1 MKSIKKQE
9 KLTAFFTLSRE
20 KNNSAVVTVKRA
32 MTPVLISSLLLIF
45 CFTPRVES
53 DIHSIL
59 RELDNSDLEESN
71 DDTESLNEYRKTLI
85 KQEILNRLGL
95 SSPPNISDSSF
106 LPKQVIEDVLL
117 QRKSEDDEITK
128 DVDAYY
134 GVTKQVVVAAEQ
146 GKSCTKLRWTMPIS
160 ILNECLCM
168 YVKCK
173 ITQNW

>member
-9 KLTAFFTLSRE
+9 KLTAFFTLPE
-20 KNNSAVVTVKRA
+20 KKNNSAVVTVIRA
-32 MTPVLISSLLLIF
+32 MTPMLISSLLLIL

-59 RELDNSDLEESN
+59 RGLDNSDLEESN
-71 DDTESLNEYRKTLI
+71 NETETLNEYRKTLI

-106 LPKQVIEDVLL
+106 LPTQIIEDVLL
-117 QRKSEDDEITK
+117 QRKSEVDEITK

-134 GVTKQVVVAAEQ
+134 GVTKQVVVVAEQ
-146 GKSCTKLRWTMPIS
+146 GKSHNVLF
-160 ILNECLCM
+160 LL
-168 YVKCK
+168 VF
-173 ITQNW
+173 

>member
-1 MKSIKKQE
+1 
-9 KLTAFFTLSRE
+9 
-20 KNNSAVVTVKRA
+20 

-71 DDTESLNEYRKTLI
+71 DDKESLNEYRKTLI

-106 LPKQVIEDVLL
+106 FAKTGHRGCFIAKE
-117 QRKSEDDEITK
+117 K
-128 DVDAYY
+128 
-134 GVTKQVVVAAEQ
+134 
-146 GKSCTKLRWTMPIS
+146 
-160 ILNECLCM
+160 
-168 YVKCK
+168 
-173 ITQNW
+173 